1 MHFSEDDLRRALK
14 RKDPGAAFTQRVMAR
29 IHQAEAKTP
38 AAPKKPFRLLWWPL
52 TVRPVLAGVIIA
64 VLAVCAWLGLR
75 QYQRI
80 QDRARIQGNL
90 AGERA
95 KQQAILALRITNA
108 KLNHVF
114 QRVNAPQPHDNKFRR
129 EHL

>member
-1 MHFSEDDLRRALK
+1 MHFSEDDLRRALD
-14 RKDPGAAFTQRVMAR
+14 RKDPGTAFTQRVMAR
-29 IHQAEAKTP
+29 IHQAEAKT
-38 AAPKKPFRLLWWPL
+38 AGAPKKPFRLFWWPL
-52 TVRPVLAGVIIA
+52 TLRPVLACVIVA
-64 VLAVCAWLGLR
+64 VLAVGAWLGVR
-75 QYQRI
+75 QYRQI
-80 QDRARIQGNL
+80 QDRERIQENL

-114 QRVNAPQPHDNKFRR
+114 HRVNSPQPHENKFRR